1 MSLFKNILIFP
12 NNKDSD
18 IFENYLFIMLSMN
31 GKHGLRPHNRKY
43 YFNSLENQFEPIY
56 YDGDLKLLNEV
67 NPDFDVIKYGFSK
80 NFKFK
85 KIKLFYD
92 EKFIKKL
99 LNKYNDRII
108 IPNDKNDKFFNKSI
122 VKIRNNGKKLQ
133 NQIDEFDYFN
143 NQIDFNKLNKDIQ
156 KSYSLS
162 LRDLNLIQSN
172 IKFIKNLTKSIKSI

>member
-1 MSLFKNILIFP
+1 
-12 NNKDSD
+12 
-18 IFENYLFIMLSMN
+18 MLSMN

-67 NPDFDVIKYGFSK
+67 NPDLDVIKYGFSK

-108 IPNDKNDKFFNKSI
+108 IPNDKSDKFFNKSI
-122 VKIRNNGKKLQ
+122 IKIRNNGKNFKIKLM
-133 NQIDEFDYFN
+133 NSI
-143 NQIDFNKLNKDIQ
+143 I
-156 KSYSLS
+156 
-162 LRDLNLIQSN
+162 
-172 IKFIKNLTKSIKSI
+172 LTIR